1 MNADLVKGIG
11 ATAGV
16 AGVAIGMLVQVFRPI
31 LHKSVLSSMS
41 RTQAYSLLRLIV
53 IGCLVVAV
61 AGILAWSFAPGHK
74 QGGVADGAG
83 VSQNTTGPQ
92 SPAIS
97 GVTGDVTIN
106 NQGTSQAG
114 KP

>member
-1 MNADLVKGIG
+1 MDTNLVKDVG

-16 AGVAIGMLVQVFRPI
+16 AGVAIGMLVQVLRPM

-41 RTQAYSLLRLIV
+41 RPQAYSLLRLIV

-61 AGILAWSFAPGHK
+61 AGILAWSIAPSQK
-74 QGGVADGAG
+74 QDGAADGG
-83 VSQNTTGPQ
+83 SVSQRTVGAQ

-97 GVTGDVTIN
+97 GVKGNVTIN
-106 NQGTSQAG
+106 NPGAAQAD
-114 KP
+114 KQ